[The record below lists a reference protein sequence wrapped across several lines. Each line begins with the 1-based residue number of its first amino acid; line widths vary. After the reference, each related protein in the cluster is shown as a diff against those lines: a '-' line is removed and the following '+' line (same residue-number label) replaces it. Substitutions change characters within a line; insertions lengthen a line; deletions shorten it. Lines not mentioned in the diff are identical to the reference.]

1 VVALACGYVGVLQWL
16 KPSLV
21 AMEPAQAYRS
31 GVQVL
36 CVFTA
41 LFLGTA
47 AAFVRFTRNERSGVQ

>member
-1 VVALACGYVGVLQWL
+1 
-16 KPSLV
+16 
-21 AMEPAQAYRS
+21 MEPAQAYRS